1 VGVTSMKLDDCT
13 LYPIRP
19 RYLLLRIRTDTGI
32 TGWGEATLEGRTR
45 TVATAVGEL
54 FELIKGEDP
63 CRIEHLWQRM
73 YRAGFYRGGPILC
86 SAISGIEQ
94 ALWDILGKS
103 LGVPVYQLLGGA
115 VRHRIRFYRGIHGDS
130 PEAVVGQ
137 MRRLRAEGLTA
148 FKLGPWG
155 ATKVVDSPAKIEHA
169 TAMLAA
175 LREAGGS
182 EIDIALDGHGRL
194 SPAMAIQFARALEP
208 YRPMFLEEPC
218 LPENVDTMVRVA
230 RSTSIPI
237 ATGERLFT
245 KWGCRE
251 VLEKQAAAILQP
263 DPSHCGG
270 IFEARKIAAMAEVY
284 YAGVAPHCPLS
295 AVALAACVQLAACTP
310 NFVIQEHVSLGEEL
324 LARPFVL
331 KDGHLD
337 VPTAAGLG
345 IEIDEAKL
353 ASLAFDGSWQTPELR
368 HDDGAV
374 ADW

>member
-1 VGVTSMKLDDCT
+1 MKIHRIT
-13 LYPIRP
+13 TYPVKP
-19 RYLLLRIRTDTGI
+19 RYLLVKLETDSGLA
-32 TGWGEATLEGRTR
+32 GWGEATLEGRSR
-45 TVATAVGEL
+45 TVAAAVGEL
-54 FELIKGEDP
+54 SERIGGEDP
-63 CRIEHLWQRM
+63 RRIEHLWQRM
-73 YRAGFYRGGPILC
+73 YRAGFYRGGPVFC

-115 VRHRIRFYRGIHGDS
+115 ARDRIRLYCQIPCETVEQALD
-130 PEAVVGQ
+130 A
-137 MRRLRAEGLTA
+137 MRQRRAEGFTA
-148 FKLGPWG
+148 FKLSPWR
-155 ATKVVDSPAKIEHA
+155 AINIVDHPAKIDRAVA
-169 TAMLAA
+169 TVAA
-175 LREAGGS
+175 LREAGGA
-182 EIDIALDGHGRL
+182 EIEIALDAHGRM

-245 KWGCRE
+245 KWGYRE

-284 YAGVAPHCPLS
+284 YAAVAPHCPLS

-310 NFVIQEHVSLGEEL
+310 NFLIQEHVTLGEDL
-324 LARPFVL
+324 LVRPFAPKGGYVDL
-331 KDGHLD
+331 
-337 VPTAAGLG
+337 PTAPGLG
-345 IEIDEAKL
+345 IEVDERKL
-353 ASLAFDGSWQTPELR
+353 AALAYDGAWQTPELR
-368 HDDGAV
+368 QDDGGV